1 MSDPDQIS
9 LLWGRAISQYATI
22 TKKKLEDPAMLSL
35 TTVSDLLHVI
45 EDENKNFT
53 SFREKAP
60 QLRRIVKHAMTPL
73 ELVGN
78 IISGASSQAFPPSA
92 LVFSG
97 VKLLIEAAK
106 GASEKNDA
114 IIEIMSALKDFTVRL
129 EVYSEQHISERLCE
143 KLTEIL
149 TTLIEVLA
157 FARQEVKHGRLLSYG
172 KSILSGSEGGRE
184 AMARFT
190 KLV

>member
-1 MSDPDQIS
+1 M
-9 LLWGRAISQYATI
+9 
-22 TKKKLEDPAMLSL
+22 
-35 TTVSDLLHVI
+35 
-45 EDENKNFT
+45 
-53 SFREKAP
+53 
-60 QLRRIVKHAMTPL
+60 
-73 ELVGN
+73 
-78 IISGASSQAFPPSA
+78 
-92 LVFSG
+92 
-97 VKLLIEAAK
+97 KLLIEAAK
-106 GASEKNDA
+106 GASEKYDA

>member
-97 VKLLIEAAK
+97 E
-106 GASEKNDA
+106 
-114 IIEIMSALKDFTVRL
+114 
-129 EVYSEQHISERLCE
+129 
-143 KLTEIL
+143 
-149 TTLIEVLA
+149 
-157 FARQEVKHGRLLSYG
+157 
-172 KSILSGSEGGRE
+172 
-184 AMARFT
+184 
-190 KLV
+190 